1 MARTALRE
9 PTIRELDERLTT
21 VERQLVQVVAALI
34 SANQAA
40 TREFQWHREAFIQ
53 HRDEVREAFDKTAG
67 RDEMREGFNRLHEL
81 IAKLTE

>member
-1 MARTALRE
+1 MARRE
-9 PTIRELDERLTT
+9 PTIRELDERLAT
-21 VERQLVQVVAALI
+21 VERQLLQVVAALI

-53 HRDEVREAFDKTAG
+53 HRDEVREAFDKTAS
-67 RDEMREGFNRLHEL
+67 RDEMREGFNRLHKL